1 MVRLNWTP
9 RSLNDL
15 DSIAEFIAEDS
26 VKYAKI
32 QVRRIRNKAK
42 IIKDHIYIGRP
53 VPEHNDPTI
62 REIIMGNYRI
72 IYKIFSKEE
81 IDILTVHHSSSIL
94 KL

>member
-15 DSIAEFIAEDS
+15 DSIAEFISEDS

-32 QVRRIRNKAK
+32 QVKRIRNKAK
-42 IIKDHIYIGRP
+42 IILNQIYIGRI
-53 VPEHNDPTI
+53 VPEYNDPTI

-72 IYKIFSKEE
+72 IYRIFSTNE
-81 IDILTVHHSSSIL
+81 IDILTIHHSARII

>member
-15 DSIAEFIAEDS
+15 DSIAEFISEDS
-26 VKYAKI
+26 IKYAKI

-53 VPEHNDPTI
+53 VPEYNDTTL

-72 IYKIFSKEE
+72 IYKIFSTYE
-81 IDILTVHHSSSIL
+81 IDILTIHHSARML

>member
-15 DSIAEFIAEDS
+15 DSIAEFISEDS

-32 QVRRIRNKAK
+32 QVKRIRNKAR
-42 IIKDHIYIGRP
+42 IIKDHIYIGRL
-53 VPEHNDPTI
+53 VPEYNDPSI
-62 REIIMGNYRI
+62 RELIMGNYRI
-72 IYKIFSKEE
+72 IYKIFSTIE
-81 IDILTVHHSSSIL
+81 IDILTIHHSARML

>member
-9 RSLNDL
+9 RSLKDL
-15 DSIAEFIAEDS
+15 DSIAEYISEDS
-26 VKYAKI
+26 VKYAII

-53 VPEHNDPTI
+53 VPEYNDPTI

-72 IYKIFSKEE
+72 IYKIFSTKE
-81 IDILTVHHSSSIL
+81 IDILTVHHSSRML